1 MLPAIP
7 GAKRPPPFRKVADG
21 ERRVEGLLER
31 MDCRGDRI
39 VLDVRSAGRLEQF
52 AAPAAGVEFIS
63 YRPDLAGG
71 TARGARKP
79 PDRTTSPSAATT
91 ALRVSSRSNSLK

>member
-1 MLPAIP
+1 
-7 GAKRPPPFRKVADG
+7 
-21 ERRVEGLLER
+21 

-71 TARGARKP
+71 TAR
-79 PDRTTSPSAATT
+79 ATKLDLT
-91 ALRVSSRSNSLK
+91 ASRHRPRATLRVSSRSNS